1 MKRYI
6 SHRGNI
12 NGRNIDLENS
22 PEYIKEAIN
31 KGYDVEVDV
40 WYIDNKWYFGHDT
53 PQYEVDLKIFNH
65 VKYYNFNKLWFHC
78 KNLESLYEL
87 SWHHK
92 WMYKEINYFW
102 HQNDNFTLTSR
113 QYIWTY
119 PGNKL
124 EYNSICVLPE
134 LSIYTNDELAI
145 CAGICSDNIEK
156 YKLDFSY

>member
-1 MKRYI
+1 MIKYI

-12 NGRNIDLENS
+12 NGKNINLENS
-22 PEYIKEAIN
+22 PEYIKEALY
-31 KGYDVEVDV
+31 KDYDVEVDI
-40 WYIDNKWYFGHDT
+40 WFIDNKWYFGHDK
-53 PQYEVDLKIFNH
+53 PQYLINLDD
-65 VKYYNFNKLWFHC
+65 YKLMYDNRIWFHC

-87 SWHHK
+87 NK
-92 WMYKEINYFW
+92 YNFNYFW

-124 EYNSICVLPE
+124 KYNSICVLPE
-134 LSIYTNDELAI
+134 LSNYSNTELEI
-145 CAGICSDNIEK
+145 CAGVCSDYIEK